1 MIKYVLLTK
10 FHVSLLI
17 KYWLITLIKAKMK
30 LFKNKNIRE
39 HIILLE
45 FYI

>member
-17 KYWLITLIKAKMK
+17 KYWFITIIRAKMK
-30 LFKNKNIRE
+30 FLKIKNIRE
-39 HIILLE
+39 HILIL
-45 FYI
+45 